1 MWSQNRVYCLLFLLV
16 ALLSVVVRGDGDAH
30 PKGDADDIANP
41 SGGAD
46 AAAIIQQ
53 SKQMMHTSAD
63 AADGASDTST
73 DNKNSTAQGDTAK
86 TFPGGGNAK
95 NMKSHGTCVTGC
107 ATQST
112 QTVGC
117 GTDLS
122 KPECFCKSQDF
133 VVQAF
138 TCVNT
143 TCPEQYHGAAGVFM
157 VSRSQRISMLVEI
170 LLTSLVVYVSSPSVA
185 LSAVLASRFPAT
197 KAQTIW
203 SRCHKLFLMVST
215 RPILQILQLLLRQ
228 A

>member
-1 MWSQNRVYCLLFLLV
+1 MWSQHRIFCVMLLV
-16 ALLSVVVRGDGDAH
+16 ITLFSVVVADGNAQ
-30 PKGDADDIANP
+30 PKDDIANP

-46 AAAIIQQ
+46 ASVIIQQ

-63 AADGASDTST
+63 AADGGDDGSSDS
-73 DNKNSTAQGDTAK
+73 KNSTADASK
-86 TFPGGGNAK
+86 AFPGGGDAK

-117 GTDLS
+117 GSDLS

-133 VVQAF
+133 IVQAF

-157 VSRSQRISMLVEI
+157 VS
-170 LLTSLVVYVSSPSVA
+170 
-185 LSAVLASRFPAT
+185 
-197 KAQTIW
+197 
-203 SRCHKLFLMVST
+203 
-215 RPILQILQLLLRQ
+215 
-228 A
+228 